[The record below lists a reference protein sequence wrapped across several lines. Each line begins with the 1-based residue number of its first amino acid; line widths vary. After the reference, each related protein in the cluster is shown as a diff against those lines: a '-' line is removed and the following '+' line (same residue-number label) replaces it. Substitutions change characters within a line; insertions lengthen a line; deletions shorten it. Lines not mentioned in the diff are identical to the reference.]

1 MRAWYSES
9 LKSSMPRIQ
18 LLPRHLRHVS
28 LAAGFALALVVLACG
43 NDTDGI
49 HTATSANTSTP
60 ASTTHKPTLAA
71 TLAVQA
77 TPNTPSPGAT
87 SPPIPVYD
95 VLIKTDDGI
104 SMGGAALGGNAETT
118 LLG

>member
-1 MRAWYSES
+1 
-9 LKSSMPRIQ
+9 MPRIQ
-18 LLPRHLRHVS
+18 LRPWHLRHVS
-28 LAAGFALALVVLACG
+28 LAAGFALALVVLAGG

-49 HTATSANTSTP
+49 YTATSANTTTP

-87 SPPIPVYD
+87 SSPIPVDD
-95 VLIKTDDGI
+95 VPINTYDGI
-104 SMGGAALGGNAETT
+104 SMGRAALGGNLETT